1 MKREDNITNKI
12 DWVTV
17 LIYCAIVFL
26 GWLNIY
32 AVTYDEN
39 AQTSIFSLDLN
50 SGRQLVFIGGSL
62 IIIAAILIIDRQFY
76 ETFAY
81 IIYGLLLFMLLLVP
95 IIGKEVGGNK
105 AWLGIGS
112 FGVQPSEF
120 AKFATALV
128 VAKTIGSIGFKMDN
142 LRNQLILFA
151 LIGTPMFLILLQKD
165 TGTAMVFSVFVL
177 VFFREG
183 MSPFLIIIGIACAV
197 ILIIDRQF
205 YETFAY
211 IIYGLLLFMLL
222 LVPIIGKEVGGNKAW
237 LGIGSFGV
245 QPSEFAK
252 FATALVVAKTIG
264 SIGFKM
270 DNLRN
275 QLILFAL
282 IGTPMFLILLQKDT
296 GTAMVFSV
304 FVLVFFREGM
314 SPFLIIIGI
323 ACAVIFVLTLLV
335 DNQLYLHVGVAVLL
349 ILAILMGR
357 KKFKRIAMLTA
368 GALAIVMVIASVDYI
383 VSDVLKPHQQ
393 NRIKALINPDA
404 DPLGFGWNVT
414 QSKIAIGSGGFLGKG
429 FLEGTQTKFDF
440 VPEQSTDFI
449 FCTIGE
455 EHGWIGSLFT
465 IALFMLLLLRIL
477 FLAERQKN
485 KFARVYGY
493 SVACIL
499 FFHFAVNI
507 GMTIGLF
514 PVIGIPLPFFSYG
527 GSSLW
532 GFTILLFIFLKLD
545 AHRMQV
551 LQRL

>member
-50 SGRQLVFIGGSL
+50 SGRQLVFIGGSI

-151 LIGTPMFLILLQKD
+151 LIG
-165 TGTAMVFSVFVL
+165 A
-177 VFFREG
+177 
-183 MSPFLIIIGIACAV
+183 
-197 ILIIDRQF
+197 
-205 YETFAY
+205 
-211 IIYGLLLFMLL
+211 
-222 LVPIIGKEVGGNKAW
+222 
-237 LGIGSFGV
+237 
-245 QPSEFAK
+245 
-252 FATALVVAKTIG
+252 
-264 SIGFKM
+264 
-270 DNLRN
+270 
-275 QLILFAL
+275 
-282 IGTPMFLILLQKDT
+282 PMFLILLQKDT

-335 DNQLYLHVGVAVLL
+335 DNQLYLHVGVGALL
-349 ILAILMGR
+349 VLAILMGR

-368 GALAIVMVIASVDYI
+368 GALAIIMVIASVDYI

>member
-1 MKREDNITNKI
+1 MKREDNITDKI
-12 DWVTV
+12 DWLTV
-17 LIYCAIVFL
+17 LLYGAIVLL

-32 AVTYDEN
+32 AVTYEEGAN
-39 AQTSIFSLDLN
+39 TSIFSLHLN
-50 SGRQLVFIGGSL
+50 SGRQLVFIGGSVL
-62 IIIAAILIIDRQFY
+62 IILAILIIDRQFY

-81 IIYGLLLFMLLLVP
+81 IMYGVLMLLLLLVP
-95 IIGKEVGGNK
+95 LVGKEVGGNK

-151 LIGTPMFLILLQKD
+151 LIGAPMLLILLQKD
-165 TGTAMVFSVFVL
+165 TGTALVFSVFIL

-183 MSPFLIIIGIACAV
+183 MSPFIMLIGIGCA
-197 ILIIDRQF
+197 I
-205 YETFAY
+205 
-211 IIYGLLLFMLL
+211 
-222 LVPIIGKEVGGNKAW
+222 
-237 LGIGSFGV
+237 
-245 QPSEFAK
+245 
-252 FATALVVAKTIG
+252 
-264 SIGFKM
+264 
-270 DNLRN
+270 
-275 QLILFAL
+275 
-282 IGTPMFLILLQKDT
+282 
-296 GTAMVFSV
+296 
-304 FVLVFFREGM
+304 
-314 SPFLIIIGI
+314 
-323 ACAVIFVLTLLV
+323 IFVLTLLV
-335 DNQLYLHVGVAVLL
+335 ENQYYLYVGVGGLL
-349 ILAILMGR
+349 VLAILMGR
-357 KKFKRIAMLTA
+357 KKFKRIALLTV
-368 GALAIVMVIASVDYI
+368 GALTIVMMIGSVDYI
-383 VSDVLKPHQQ
+383 VTDVLKPHQQ

-465 IALFMLLLLRIL
+465 IVLFMTLLLRII

-545 AHRMQV
+545 AHRGQV